1 MSDIL
6 GGTDIANPKHY
17 QIFRTWRHVL
27 TTKFGNF
34 SIRDK
39 DKTEVESKMEI
50 VSEIE
55 KGSAKVR
62 IGCDRDRHGPSWTRL
77 VD

>member
-1 MSDIL
+1 MISLGVDVWQIRNIIQYSKL
-6 GGTDIANPKHY
+6 GG
-17 QIFRTWRHVL
+17 HVL

-50 VSEIE
+50 VLEIE

-62 IGCDRDRHGPSWTRL
+62 FSCDRDRQGPSWTRL